1 MCWYDW
7 CVQPK
12 KTLARE
18 QMGKDIHISLA
29 AEELFHIGP
38 LVVTN
43 SLLVTW
49 IVMLVLILI
58 GWLAGRKTK
67 IVPRGIQ
74 NVMET
79 VFEFLLT
86 LIESVTQ
93 SRKKAEKFF
102 PFLATFFVLIFLAN
116 ITDIIPG
123 IGTIGMYVISHKGTE
138 FVPYFRPPAADLNF
152 TLALAVTTVLGAQ
165 FFGIMALGFFK
176 HLKKYFT
183 IKGGPANTFV
193 GLLEGVSEFAKMISF
208 SFRLFGNIFAGEVL
222 LTVISVIVPFI
233 APLPFYLLEAFVAF
247 IQALVFT
254 MLSLVFMT
262 LATASHDEHESEP
275 SQSAEPAK

>member
-1 MCWYDW
+1 MDE
-7 CVQPK
+7 
-12 KTLARE
+12 A
-18 QMGKDIHISLA
+18 IHISLA
-29 AEELFHIGP
+29 AEELFSIGP
-38 LVVTN
+38 FSVTN

-49 IVMLVLILI
+49 LVMVALIVIA
-58 GWLAGRKTK
+58 WLAGRKVSA
-67 IVPRGIQ
+67 IPRGLQ
-74 NVMET
+74 NVFEM
-79 VFEFLLT
+79 VLEFLLN

-93 SRKKAEKFF
+93 SRKKAELFL
-102 PFLATFFVLIFLAN
+102 PFLATFFVFIFAAN

-123 IGTIGMYVISHKGTE
+123 IGTIGLFEVSSHGSE

-152 TLALAVTTVLGAQ
+152 TLALAVISVLGTQ
-165 FFGIMALGFFK
+165 LFGIGTLGLVK

-193 GLLEGVSEFAKMISF
+193 GLLEAVSEVAKMVSF

-222 LTVISVIVPFI
+222 LTVIAVIVPFV

-262 LATASHDEHESEP
+262 LATTSHDVEH
-275 SQSAEPAK
+275 AHN